1 MLSKL
6 TVQTN
11 RIYFYYFFVGGYS
24 GERLIERK
32 IPDTWIESNVLRKR
46 KNLHLRV
53 PVQVI
58 SHHDDKDGADPLHS
72 EIYLPENDEMSHVI
86 RPGSSPD
93 SVSLIRSDH
102 TDSLKPID
110 TWIGGGGHSNPAFQ
124 YDDMGDNSSFDD
136 GSGIQGEY
144 TVTMDDIIKKKEG
157 DKKSKLNI
165 YQYNIHK
172 SQDNLE
178 EGSVKD
184 SGRKSVERYIFDDN
198 ATSHA
203 NSSLHGDIR
212 IDINEDDIRS
222 ETLSRE
228 SLVID
233 DDDTQNYHSSPTFS
247 TFSQESQQNKNLT
260 SLDNWKKSVES
271 SKEENSVTDKSMR
284 YHESNTDGDDTAIAF
299 VRNNEISSD
308 EDTNEENFNI
318 SVVPGSVHGNN
329 GSLEVRESRYK
340 KKSDNKNKISRFKS
354 NERRI
359 IIDKECLDDG
369 ELNLYET
376 MYESTDDGSQGIKNP
391 FIKHSDENSRSIVVV
406 DKSNKALY
414 PNSSDELDTVVNNH
428 NGVDTSGQSKV
439 TDISNTC
446 SDFECNYDDINNET
460 ELVMHD
466 FDRQIK
472 NLEKRKSDIRMYE
485 MTNLSSPEGDES
497 PKSTTKKERR
507 GIHYI
512 SFPSHVGI
520 STIKVYYGNK
530 IGGVYITIHLLL
542 LKGNQL
548 SKYTTVIR
556 LEGYTLQF
564 LFLMVG
570 GGCRSSKS
578 TNKIGGVYIT
588 ILFLMVGGRVSVIK
602 VY

>member
-1 MLSKL
+1 MGD
-6 TVQTN
+6 N
-11 RIYFYYFFVGGYS
+11 
-24 GERLIERK
+24 
-32 IPDTWIESNVLRKR
+32 
-46 KNLHLRV
+46 
-53 PVQVI
+53 
-58 SHHDDKDGADPLHS
+58 
-72 EIYLPENDEMSHVI
+72 
-86 RPGSSPD
+86 SSSAGR
-93 SVSLIRSDH
+93 SV
-102 TDSLKPID
+102 
-110 TWIGGGGHSNPAFQ
+110 
-124 YDDMGDNSSFDD
+124 GDNSSFDD

-212 IDINEDDIRS
+212 IDINEDGIRS

-340 KKSDNKNKISRFKS
+340 KKSANKNKISRFRTEPGTTEMLK
-354 NERRI
+354 
-359 IIDKECLDDG
+359 
-369 ELNLYET
+369 
-376 MYESTDDGSQGIKNP
+376 
-391 FIKHSDENSRSIVVV
+391 F
-406 DKSNKALY
+406 
-414 PNSSDELDTVVNNH
+414 SSFVSSSLE
-428 NGVDTSGQSKV
+428 
-439 TDISNTC
+439 ISL
-446 SDFECNYDDINNET
+446 F
-460 ELVMHD
+460 L
-466 FDRQIK
+466 
-472 NLEKRKSDIRMYE
+472 
-485 MTNLSSPEGDES
+485 TNAMAVSSPS
-497 PKSTTKKERR
+497 
-507 GIHYI
+507 
-512 SFPSHVGI
+512 V
-520 STIKVYYGNK
+520 
-530 IGGVYITIHLLL
+530 LL
-542 LKGNQL
+542 
-548 SKYTTVIR
+548 S
-556 LEGYTLQF
+556 
-564 LFLMVG
+564 
-570 GGCRSSKS
+570 
-578 TNKIGGVYIT
+578 
-588 ILFLMVGGRVSVIK
+588 
-602 VY
+602 

>member
-1 MLSKL
+1 M
-6 TVQTN
+6 
-11 RIYFYYFFVGGYS
+11 
-24 GERLIERK
+24 IERK
-32 IPDTWIESNVLRKR
+32 LLDTWIESNVHKKR

-58 SHHDDKDGADPLHS
+58 SHHDDKDGADPLHP

-110 TWIGGGGHSNPAFQ
+110 TWIGGGGHSNPTFQ

-165 YQYNIHK
+165 YQYIIHK
-172 SQDNLE
+172 SQDSLD

-184 SGRKSVERYIFDDN
+184 SGRKSVERYIFDDD

-203 NSSLHGDIR
+203 DSSLHGDIR

-247 TFSQESQQNKNLT
+247 TFSQESHQNKNLT

-284 YHESNTDGDDTAIAF
+284 YHESYTDGDDTAITF
-299 VRNNEISSD
+299 VRNNQISSD
-308 EDTNEENFNI
+308 EDTNVENFNI

-329 GSLEVRESRYK
+329 GNLEVRESRYK

-369 ELNLYET
+369 ELSLYET
-376 MYESTDDGSQGIKNP
+376 MYESTDDGSQGMKHP
-391 FIKHSDENSRSIVVV
+391 YIKHSDENSRSIAVV
-406 DKSNKALY
+406 DKSNRALY
-414 PNSSDELDTVVNNH
+414 PNSSDELDAGVNNH
-428 NGVDTSGQSKV
+428 NRVDTSGQSKV
-439 TDISNTC
+439 MNIADSY
-446 SDFECNYDDINNET
+446 SDFECSYDDINNET
-460 ELVMHD
+460 ELAMHD

-472 NLEKRKSDIRMYE
+472 NLENRKSDLGMFE
-485 MTNLSSPEGDES
+485 MTNFSSPEGDES
-497 PKSTTKKERR
+497 PKPTKKKERR

-512 SFPSHVGI
+512 SFPS
-520 STIKVYYGNK
+520 SE
-530 IGGVYITIHLLL
+530 GG
-542 LKGNQL
+542 
-548 SKYTTVIR
+548 
-556 LEGYTLQF
+556 
-564 LFLMVG
+564 
-570 GGCRSSKS
+570 
-578 TNKIGGVYIT
+578 
-588 ILFLMVGGRVSVIK
+588 
-602 VY
+602 